1 MADFPTVLSG
11 MLPERALSVAVRL
24 SKELL
29 RKHAARVKGDKAL
42 IDSTVASAW
51 VTSLRHD
58 TCGIAPY
65 KSEQEGDFSEL
76 VVIGV
81 QAHAEVTPAQIGRL
95 QQLIHIAVPY
105 PLLLAVESGQ
115 AAYLSILS
123 PGASLD
129 SMVRAQVI
137 SEIAE
142 FFCFVNWPQEI
153 PHPHLLTLFHRWA
166 CAVHALALMQ
176 NKPDICTELPFVPLD
191 SPQVATQLSDSLHRL
206 NQEWK
211 TTSLDLKKATNP
223 QQRITLSKKCR
234 QLGVQI
240 HQLLQSHHLLP

>member
-1 MADFPTVLSG
+1 MADFSTVLTR

-29 RKHAARVKGDKAL
+29 RKHAARVKGDKAI
-42 IDSTVASAW
+42 IDSVVASAW
-51 VTSLRHD
+51 VTTMRHD
-58 TCGIAPY
+58 TCGVAPY

-76 VVIGV
+76 VVASV
-81 QAHAEVTPAQIGRL
+81 HLHTEATPAQINRV

-105 PLLLAVESGQ
+105 PLLLSIDTGK
-115 AAYLSILS
+115 AAYLSILP

-129 SMVRAQVI
+129 SMVRAQVF
-137 SEIAE
+137 SEISE
-142 FFCFVNWPQEI
+142 FFCFVNWQQET
-153 PHPHLLTLFHRWA
+153 PHLHLLALFNRWS
-166 CAVHALALMQ
+166 CSIHALALMQ
-176 NKPDICTELPFVPLD
+176 NKPAVCTELPFVPLS
-191 SPQVATQLSDSLHRL
+191 SPQTAARLSTELHRL

-211 TTSLDLKKATNP
+211 TTSLNLKKATNP